1 MIIKY
6 PACIKIVFLAPT
18 GGSVAHYT
26 VLQFTKLLIMNDKFD
41 SDAFRKVCGLWAS
54 GVSIITT
61 TDKAGTPF
69 GLTMNAVSSLSL
81 TPPMFLVCVD
91 NNSDTLG
98 PMLETQKFGINMLC
112 SSQQAI
118 SNNFAKKGN
127 DKFDNIDWSFGEF
140 GAPLISGALLSIEC
154 SVYNVFEG
162 GDHQIVCGLVKGW
175 INGNEEA
182 GPLLYYRGGYQEFK
196 S

>member
-1 MIIKY
+1 MDY
-6 PACIKIVFLAPT
+6 
-18 GGSVAHYT
+18 
-26 VLQFTKLLIMNDKFD
+26 KFD
-41 SDAFRKVCGLWAS
+41 SDAFRKACGLWAS
-54 GVSIITT
+54 GVSIVTT
-61 TDKAGTPF
+61 IDKAGTPF

-98 PMLETQKFGINMLC
+98 PMLETKKFGINMLC
-112 SSQQAI
+112 SSQQSI

-127 DKFDNIDWSFGEF
+127 DKFDNINWGLGSFGV
-140 GAPLISGALLSIEC
+140 PLIFGALLSVEC
-154 SVYNVFEG
+154 SVYNVYEG

-175 INGNEEA
+175 VNNNEDA
-182 GPLLYYRGGYQEFK
+182 DPLLYYRGGYQEFK